1 MFFSDTGW
9 WMPNGE
15 EHLLSH
21 LFAANNYFDGRF
33 CYQRQ
38 KYLAASGLVHQH
50 RLAVDV
56 GAHVGLWSWQMAHDF
71 DRVIAFE
78 PVAEHRECFVKNLQ
92 DQLRGAIEL
101 HGYALGA
108 ETKLVSLT
116 RLTRDSSGN
125 TAIDPPGSKTKS
137 PLVEQFRLDD
147 VVLSEPIDLLKIDCE
162 GYELAVVRGGERVI
176 RKDRPAICIEQK
188 PETDMERRYGHRP
201 RAAVDLLVTWGAKV
215 RGEMV
220 QDYFLSWD

>member
-1 MFFSDTGW
+1 
-9 WMPNGE
+9 MPNGE
-15 EHLLSH
+15 HHLIEH
-21 LFAANNYFDGRF
+21 LFAANSYFDGRF

-38 KYLAASGLVHQH
+38 KYLALAGLTLDRH
-50 RLAVDV
+50 LAVDV
-56 GAHVGLWSWQMAHDF
+56 GGHVGLWSWQMAHDF
-71 DRVIAFE
+71 ERVIAFE
-78 PVAEHRECFVKNLQ
+78 PVAEHRACFVKNMDPKLPGVV
-92 DQLRGAIEL
+92 DL

-125 TAIDPPGSKTKS
+125 TAIDPPGSKTRS
-137 PLVEQFRLDD
+137 PLVEQFCLDD
-147 VVLSEPIDLLKIDCE
+147 VVLPMPISALKIDCE
-162 GYELAVVRGGERVI
+162 GYELFVVKGGERTI

-188 PETDMERRYGHRP
+188 PETDMERRYGVRV
-201 RAAVDLLVTWGAKV
+201 RGAVDLLVSWGAKV